1 LQEELEQDSWI
12 VCDYVTTEL
21 LFETDPSLMWK
32 KALDNMGGRFSVYSN
47 YPVDPRLN

>member
-1 LQEELEQDSWI
+1 
-12 VCDYVTTEL
+12 
-21 LFETDPSLMWK
+21 MWK